1 MNKYEKD
8 MADVLEALINVLD
21 TIGGIDDEMIQEDL
35 VRVFATVEDMVA
47 DVELMQDSADIFNH

>member
-35 VRVFATVEDMVA
+35 VHVFATVEDMVA